1 MMKHSTLYE
10 QTVFNLIDMLEK
22 LASFSITPLQTKLLL
37 ESLRQDS
44 QDHQHLVSCNINVCI
59 F

>member
-1 MMKHSTLYE
+1 MMKHSSLFE

-44 QDHQHLVSCNINVCI
+44 QDHQHLVSFNK
-59 F
+59 